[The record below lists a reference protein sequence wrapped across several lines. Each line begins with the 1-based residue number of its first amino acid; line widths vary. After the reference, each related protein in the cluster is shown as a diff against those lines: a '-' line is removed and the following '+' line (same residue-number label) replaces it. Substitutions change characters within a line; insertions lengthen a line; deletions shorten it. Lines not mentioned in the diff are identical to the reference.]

1 MPQITQLPFIFA
13 SQLFWLLIV
22 FGTIFFV
29 IGRGMLPKIQSTVDA
44 RDRRIAQD
52 LALAEQARVRADE
65 IEAAY
70 RRRMDETR
78 DEAMRVAAASKQET
92 GRESETRLKAADAEI
107 GARVQAAEDRIRAA
121 TDAAMAEIE
130 TVAAEAAQE
139 MVAKLAGVTVSRA
152 RAAKAVK
159 GALNNG

>member
-22 FGTIFFV
+22 FGAIFFV

-44 RDRRIAQD
+44 RDRRIAED

-70 RRRMDETR
+70 RRRMEETR

-92 GRESETRLKAADAEI
+92 GRESEARIKAADAEI
-107 GARVQAAEDRIRAA
+107 GTRLQAAEQRIRAA
-121 TDAAMAEIE
+121 TEAAMAEIE

-139 MVAKLAGVTVSRA
+139 MVAKLAGVAVSRD
-152 RAAKAVK
+152 RAAHAVK

>member
-44 RDRRIAQD
+44 RDRKIAED

-70 RRRMDETR
+70 RRRMEETR

-92 GRESETRLKAADAEI
+92 GRESEARIKAADAEI
-107 GARVQAAEDRIRAA
+107 GTRVQAAEERIRAA
-121 TDAAMAEIE
+121 TGAAMAEIE

-139 MVAKLAGVTVSRA
+139 MVAKLAGVTVSRD
-152 RAAKAVK
+152 RAAQAVK

>member
-22 FGTIFFV
+22 FGAIFFV

-44 RDRRIAQD
+44 RDRRIAED

-70 RRRMDETR
+70 RRRMEETR

-92 GRESETRLKAADAEI
+92 GRESEARIKAADAEI
-107 GARVQAAEDRIRAA
+107 GTRVQAAEERIRAA
-121 TDAAMAEIE
+121 TGAAMAEIE

-139 MVAKLAGVTVSRA
+139 MVAKLAGVAVSRD
-152 RAAKAVK
+152 RAAQAVK